1 MNNARDIISYII
13 LAIVVYLVNAYSLD
27 VKLLYPEWILDFYLE
42 PFNKFL
48 LYLALFVIGN
58 ISKTYGILYFVFI
71 IFAHIDVLQYM
82 K

>member
-1 MNNARDIISYII
+1 MNNVRDIISYII
-13 LAIVVYLVNAYSLD
+13 LAVVVYLVNAYSLD
-27 VKLLYPEWILDFYLE
+27 IKLLYPEWILDFYLE